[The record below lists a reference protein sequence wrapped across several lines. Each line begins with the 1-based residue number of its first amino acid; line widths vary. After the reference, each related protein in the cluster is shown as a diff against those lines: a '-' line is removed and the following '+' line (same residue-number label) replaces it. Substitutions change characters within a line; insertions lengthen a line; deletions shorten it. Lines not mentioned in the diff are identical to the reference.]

1 MLGFSHIVERG
12 NRFAVD
18 RVTRVF
24 SGNLSGASGM
34 PSLTSKTYQWQGLS
48 CAYRLSSEEGQT
60 PILFI
65 HPVGVGL
72 SGQFWDR
79 CVTYWQS
86 QGEGYSF
93 YVPDLLGCGQSALPH
108 LAYYPEDWAAQLHFF
123 ITSEIRQVVILVVQ
137 GALFPVAMELVHL
150 DPQVVRAMILSGPPA
165 AALVSENTDLTW
177 QKVRWNLFDSPL
189 GWGFYLYARQ
199 ESFLRQFSINQLFAQ
214 LEDVDDEWLKMLAAG
229 CADLESRHAVYSFL
243 SGFWRRDYRQKM
255 RQTEQSVLVVMGN
268 QASSISRDGRA
279 ESPEERLQFYTK
291 TFPNAEGVVIPG
303 RNVLPYE
310 STPAFVEACQGFLRA
325 QAL

>member
-1 MLGFSHIVERG
+1 MSS
-12 NRFAVD
+12 FA
-18 RVTRVF
+18 
-24 SGNLSGASGM
+24 
-34 PSLTSKTYQWQGLS
+34 SKTYQWQDLS
-48 CAYRLSSEEGQT
+48 CAYRCCAEEGQK

-79 CVTYWQS
+79 CVSHWQS
-86 QGEGYSF
+86 QGQSYSF
-93 YVPDLLGCGQSALPH
+93 YIPDLLGCGQSALPH
-108 LAYYPEDWAAQLHFF
+108 YAYYPKDWAAQLHFF
-123 ITSEIRQVVILVVQ
+123 ITSEICQPVILVVQ

-150 DPQVVRAMILSGPPA
+150 DPKRIQAMILSGPPA
-165 AALVSENTDLTW
+165 GSLVSENTDPTW
-177 QKVRWNLFDSPL
+177 QKVRWNFFDSPL

-199 ESFLRQFSINQLFAQ
+199 ESFLRQFSINQLFAKP
-214 LEDVDDEWLKMLAAG
+214 EDVDDEWLKMLAAG
-229 CADLESRHAVYSFL
+229 CADLESRYAVYSFL
-243 SGFWRRDYRQKM
+243 SGFWRRDYREKM
-255 RQTEQSVLVVMGN
+255 QQTEQPVLVVMGD
-268 QASSISRDGRA
+268 QASSISRDGGA

-325 QAL
+325 QGL